1 MVRLALVCI
10 YPYADVVVKR
20 AKRRMR
26 CRICGREIAK
36 GEEYAVLEYRDGPF
50 RRRKAVCIECAREWV
65 RSNILCEARRQITDA
80 IRACILSRLRR
91 LMPHLTPEY
100 YLYGVIPGD
109 PGEKRRARRECRRL
123 LDEHGVIIMLQYAMV
138 EAARRLGLEP
148 EEVVREVHP
157 KAGILTV

>member
-1 MVRLALVCI
+1 MVRLARECT
-10 YPYADVVVKR
+10 YPYASVKVETAR
-20 AKRRMR
+20 RRMR
-26 CRICGREIAK
+26 CGVCGREIAK
-36 GEEYAVLEYRDGPF
+36 DEEYAVLEYRDGPF

-80 IRACILSRLRR
+80 TRACILSRMRR

-100 YLYGVIPGD
+100 YRYGVIPGD

-123 LDEHGVIIMLQYAMV
+123 LDEHGTIIILQYAMV

-148 EEVVREVHP
+148 EGVVMEVHP
-157 KAGILTV
+157 KARILIV